1 MTSLK
6 SFDEYGVQFAWDA
19 TSLSNY
25 EKCPRYYQLVNLL
38 GYQPK
43 DKSVHLIFGGL
54 YAAALEH
61 YHKHLTEG
69 MSVDEATR
77 AVVLAVMFETWEYD
91 LDEDGDIIRGSGK
104 PWDSM
109 HNLKTRETLIR
120 SIVWYLDHFKNDETE
135 VYYNDEGVPA
145 VEYSFALP
153 LDNDIIW
160 CGHIDRLVTYG
171 TDIYVMD
178 QKTSGATISSR
189 YFKQFTPD
197 IQMSGYTYAGK
208 VIFNLP
214 VKGVIIDAAQIA
226 VGFTRFERGFVH
238 RTEDQLDEW
247 LDNSML
253 NILRAREDT
262 SDNLFAMNR
271 QSCGNYGGC
280 DFRDVCSASKTHGK
294 RLLAADFVQRPRWD
308 PLERR

>member
-1 MTSLK
+1 MTQLK
-6 SFDEYGVQFAWDA
+6 SFNDDGVQFAWDA

-25 EKCPRYYQLVNLL
+25 ERCPRYYQLVNIL
-38 GYQPK
+38 GYQQR
-43 DKSVHLIFGGL
+43 DISVHLIFGGL

-61 YHKHLTEG
+61 YYKYLTEG
-69 MSVDEATR
+69 MSVDEATV
-77 AVVLAVMFETWEYD
+77 AVVRAAMIETWEYD
-91 LDEDGDIIRGSGK
+91 LDEQGEKIPGSGQ

-109 HNLKTRETLIR
+109 HSTKTRETLIR
-120 SIVWYLDHFKNDETE
+120 SIVWYLDHFAKDETE
-135 VYYNDEGVPA
+135 VIYTDGVPA

-153 LDNDIIW
+153 LDNGIIW
-160 CGHIDRLVTYG
+160 CGHIDRLVTYN
-171 TDIYVMD
+171 DDPYVMD
-178 QKTSGATISSR
+178 QKTSGTTISSR
-189 YFKQFTPD
+189 FFQQFTPD

-208 VIFNLP
+208 VMFNLP

-247 LDNSML
+247 LENSML
-253 NILRAREDT
+253 NILRARADT
-262 SDNLFAMNR
+262 EADRFPMNR

-280 DFRDVCSASKTHGK
+280 QFRNVCSASKSHSK